1 MIQERKRSQLKAD
14 NEDLFTSL
22 LAANDDE
29 NLLKD
34 EVKLNDSELIGKPRF
49 NLLRDCCRIVTTFFR
64 QYLHID
70 GRRA

>member
-1 MIQERKRSQLKAD
+1 MIQERKGSQLKED
-14 NEDLFTSL
+14 DKDLFSGL
-22 LAANDDE
+22 FSANNDE

-49 NLLRDCCRIVTTFFR
+49 NLLRDCSRTVTTFFR